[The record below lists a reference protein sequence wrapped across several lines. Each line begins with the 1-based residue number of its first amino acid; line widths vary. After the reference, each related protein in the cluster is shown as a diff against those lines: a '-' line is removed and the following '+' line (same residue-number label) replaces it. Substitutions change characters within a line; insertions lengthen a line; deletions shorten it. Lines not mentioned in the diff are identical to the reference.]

1 MNKPNTLL
9 GTLKQ
14 TAFALETV
22 INLQG
27 NALGETAVK
36 ELGLYLS
43 GANQVIARAENTSTE
58 FFREHGLVD

>member
-27 NALGETAVK
+27 NALGEVAVK
-36 ELGLYLS
+36 ELGLYLA
-43 GANQVIARAENTSTE
+43 GAKRAIERAESE
-58 FFREHGLVD
+58 RELID